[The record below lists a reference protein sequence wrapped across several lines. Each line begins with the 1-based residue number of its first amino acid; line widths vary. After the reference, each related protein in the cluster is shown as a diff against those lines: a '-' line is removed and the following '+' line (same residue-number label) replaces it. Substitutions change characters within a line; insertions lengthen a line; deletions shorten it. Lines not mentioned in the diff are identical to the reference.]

1 MKNQLRFLILLLVGI
16 ILIAPPEYSQSFL
29 RINDEIRGSGSG
41 NSDQTNNADNTAI
54 YVVGGLAVVGII
66 AYVVISKSNKK
77 NEEEKPDTSSAL
89 QQFNGLNLAS
99 GFDDFEHEY
108 KKMQEKIPVNLILG
122 VRNDKAFVTDKTYLL
137 GLSVR
142 F

>member
-1 MKNQLRFLILLLVGI
+1 MGLARGI
-16 ILIAPPEYSQSFL
+16 VITSYSIHYTKL
-29 RINDEIRGSGSG
+29 YDG

-122 VRNDKAFVTDKTYLL
+122 VRNDKAFVTDKTYLM
-137 GLSVR
+137 GLSRNNFV
-142 F
+142 